1 MTSIIPGF
9 EYDIFISYRQKD
21 NRYDGWVTEFAD
33 NLKRELEAT
42 FKEEISVYF
51 DMNPYDGLLETHD
64 VNESLKEKLRCLI
77 FIPVISHTY
86 CDPKS
91 FAWEHEF
98 KAFISEASKDNFGL
112 KIKLP
117 NGNVATRVL
126 PVKIHDLDAD
136 DVKLCESNLGVVL
149 RGVDFIYRSPG
160 VNRPLR
166 IREDKPEDNLNKT
179 IYRDQINKVANAV
192 KEIFSGMRTGEGL
205 TEKELPFRQ
214 MRWEENKKEKI
225 QDVQEKLT
233 TTIPVDRQL
242 LRMIENDY
250 PYPVALEF
258 RRLNTKEYLG
268 IDESRLRQIL
278 KLSETTIHLIAL
290 ISIVD
295 LLENCTNQAITITDD
310 FKKLFPVLFTKTAFG
325 KWITLTRE
333 CISLFNTANKPMF
346 ISEIRD
352 FFCDEK
358 GEESTSLRAYN
369 KILAIRNKLSH
380 PEFSP
385 TNKIIEEF
393 CLETESN
400 LMTILKGLEFLTK
413 YSFLYVD
420 HILVKYP
427 KWNNPAFFHTFS
439 EVTGNSS
446 EFNAYVKILPE
457 IVNTPALIIVKAREE
472 KNYLNLDPVMIFS
485 NEGENKIADIFM
497 YIDWDKGTT
506 VRYKPVWNG
515 GQFGLSGTTIE
526 DETINSMLK
535 FFKLFSEG
543 DVYQEYKSFGKKL
556 NVTT

>member
-1 MTSIIPGF
+1 MTSIIPGY

-51 DMNPYDGLLETHD
+51 DLNPHDGLLENHD
-64 VNESLKEKLRCLI
+64 VDESLKEKLKCLI
-77 FIPVISHTY
+77 FIPVISQTY

-98 KAFISEASKDNFGL
+98 KAFITAASKDKYGL
-112 KIKLP
+112 KIKLL

-136 DVKLCESNLGVVL
+136 DVKLCESCLGVAL
-149 RGVDFIYRSPG
+149 RGVEFIYKSPG

-166 IREDKPEDNLNKT
+166 IREDKLQDNLNKT

-192 KEIFSGMRTGEGL
+192 KEIFSGIRTGEEL
-205 TEKELPFRQ
+205 TEKELPLRQ
-214 MRWEENKKEKI
+214 TRWEEIKKEKI
-225 QDVQEKLT
+225 QDVQDRLT
-233 TTIPVDRQL
+233 TTLPVDRQL

-250 PYPVALEF
+250 PYPIALEF
-258 RRLNTKEYLG
+258 RRLNTKEYLA

-278 KLSETTIHLIAL
+278 KLSETTIHLVGL

-295 LLENCTNQAITITDD
+295 LLENCTNQMITITDD
-310 FKKLFPVLFTKTAFG
+310 FKKLFPVLFTRTSFG

-333 CISLFNTANKPMF
+333 CIKQFNIADKPMF
-346 ISEIRD
+346 IPEIRD
-352 FFCDEK
+352 FFSDQK
-358 GEESTSLRAYN
+358 GEESASLRAYN
-369 KILAIRNKLSH
+369 RILAIRNKLSH
-380 PEFSP
+380 PEFSL
-385 TNKIIEEF
+385 TNKLMEEF
-393 CLETESN
+393 CIETESK

-420 HILVKYP
+420 HILVKYR
-427 KWNNPAFFHTFS
+427 KWNNPTFFHTFS

-446 EFNAYVKILPE
+446 EFNAYIKILPE

-472 KNYLNLDPVMIFS
+472 INYLNLDPVMIFS

-497 YIDWDKGTT
+497 YIDWDKDKS

-515 GQFGLSGTTIE
+515 GQFGLSGTTME
-526 DETINSMLK
+526 VETINSILK
-535 FFKLFSEG
+535 FFKFLSESE
-543 DVYQEYKSFGKKL
+543 VYQEYKSFAEKL
-556 NVTT
+556 NLAT

>member
-1 MTSIIPGF
+1 MASLIPGY

-21 NRYDGWVTEFAD
+21 NKYDGWVTEFAD

-51 DMNPYDGLLETHD
+51 DMNPHDGLLETHD
-64 VNESLKEKLRCLI
+64 VGESLKEKLRCLI

-86 CDPKS
+86 CDPRS
-91 FAWEHEF
+91 FAWEYEF
-98 KAFISEASKDNFGL
+98 KAFIEEASKDQFGL
-112 KIKLP
+112 KIKVP
-117 NGNVATRVL
+117 NGNVANRVL
-126 PVKIHDLDAD
+126 PVQIHDLEAKDI
-136 DVKLCESNLGVVL
+136 KLCESSLGSVL
-149 RGVDFIYRSPG
+149 RGVEFIYKSPG

-166 IREDKPEDNLNKT
+166 VREDKLQDNVNKT

-192 KEIFSGMRTGEGL
+192 KEIFSGIRTGEDL
-205 TEKELPFRQ
+205 SEKEQPFKQ
-214 MRWEENKKEKI
+214 IPWDEGKKEKI
-225 QDVQEKLT
+225 PDVKERFT
-233 TTIPVDRQL
+233 ASTPVDRQL

-258 RRLNTKEYLG
+258 RRLNTKEYLA

-295 LLENCTNQAITITDD
+295 LLENCTNQTISVTDD
-310 FKKLFPVLFTKTAFG
+310 FKKQFPVLFTRTSYG

-333 CISLFNTANKPMF
+333 CINLFNNADKPMF
-346 ISEIRD
+346 MSEIHD
-352 FFCDEK
+352 FFIDEN
-358 GEESTSLRAYN
+358 GGESTSLKAYN
-369 KILAIRNKLSH
+369 KILTLRNRLSH
-380 PEFSP
+380 PEFSL
-385 TNKIIEEF
+385 TNKTIEEF
-393 CLETESN
+393 CVETELN

-420 HILVKYP
+420 HILVKYR
-427 KWNNPAFFHTFS
+427 KWNNPTFFHTFS

-446 EFNAYVKILPE
+446 EFNAYNKLLPE
-457 IVNTPALIIVKAREE
+457 IVNTPALIIVKGGEE
-472 KNYLNLDPVMIFS
+472 KNYINLDPVMIYS

-497 YIDWDKGTT
+497 YIDWDKDKT

-526 DETINSMLK
+526 VETINSLLK

-543 DVYQEYKSFGKKL
+543 EVYQDFKSFAEKL